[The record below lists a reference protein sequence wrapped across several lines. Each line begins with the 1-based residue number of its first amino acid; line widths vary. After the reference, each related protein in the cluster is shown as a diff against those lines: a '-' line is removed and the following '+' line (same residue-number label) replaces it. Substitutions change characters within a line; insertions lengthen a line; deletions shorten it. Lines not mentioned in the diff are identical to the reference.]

1 MGRLSSHDSAPL
13 YYQHAGVDSERA
25 QTSPDFSYWGLQP
38 PKEIWFASQSVRKA
52 LMAAWLSQAYEDG
65 AVDDPNAELSDYFPV
80 ERAED
85 LKQWFMNNVS
95 NGDGAMPIGTM
106 INIGE
111 WHGVPIVGVAASG
124 ESHKNNDPRLEAIAK
139 ANYVRVY
146 PIEPEESDV
155 VVVAG
160 DTIERVGVDQH
171 SYGKPSKEPDYPKQ
185 QPNESEQAFAERLQ
199 RYQQD
204 YIEKRFLPG
213 QFVQHIVGMCAI
225 AILGVDTTVTS
236 ELTLRYKVPEHMPSD
251 IKIDP
256 DSASGG
262 LTQEL
267 VLRSREFEALTE
279 LQKAVVISEIMGM
292 PYLAFMELAKEAQK
306 KRGARF
312 TFDAT

>member
-1 MGRLSSHDSAPL
+1 MGRLSSHDRASL

-25 QTSPDFSYWGLQP
+25 SATPDFSYWGLHP
-38 PKEIWFASQSVRKA
+38 PKEVWFASQSVRKA
-52 LMAAWLSQAYEDG
+52 LMAAWLSRAYQEKAG
-65 AVDDPNAELSDYFPV
+65 DDPQAKLHDYFPV
-80 ERAED
+80 EKAED
-85 LKQWFMNNVS
+85 LKQWFMDNVS
-95 NGDGAMPIGTM
+95 NGDGALPLETM
-106 INIGE
+106 VDIGE
-111 WHGVPIVGVAASG
+111 WHGVPVIGVAASG

-146 PIEPEESDV
+146 PVEPEESDV
-155 VVVAG
+155 IVVAG

-185 QPNESEQAFAERLQ
+185 QPGESDADFAAKLQ
-199 RYQQD
+199 RYEQT

-225 AILGVDTTVTS
+225 AMLGVDTTVTS
-236 ELTLRYKVPEHMPSD
+236 ELVLRYKIPEHMPND
-251 IKIDP
+251 IHIDP

-267 VLRSREFEALTE
+267 VLRSREFAVLTE
-279 LQKAVVISEIMGM
+279 LQKAVIISEIMGM
-292 PYLAFMELAKEAQK
+292 PYLAFMEMAKDAQK
-306 KRGARF
+306 KRGERF